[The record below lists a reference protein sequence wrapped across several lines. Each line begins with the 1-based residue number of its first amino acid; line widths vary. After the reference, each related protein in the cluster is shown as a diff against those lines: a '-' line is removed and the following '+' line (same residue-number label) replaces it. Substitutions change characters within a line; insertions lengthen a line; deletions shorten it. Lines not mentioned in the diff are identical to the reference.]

1 MINLA
6 NAGVERF
13 VSLIDTTT
21 EGDALPSKDQ
31 TYLSGHGYAFEVLT
45 EGGHTG
51 VVLKELLLPAGKF
64 NFETADVLILLPRGY
79 PDCPPDMFYVSPKL
93 VLAGTGQIPKACT
106 AEHPFGGRVWQRW
119 SRHNNAWRPGVDGLQ
134 TMVARVQT
142 ALAGARA

>member
-1 MINLA
+1 M
-6 NAGVERF
+6 
-13 VSLIDTTT
+13 
-21 EGDALPSKDQ
+21 
-31 TYLSGHGYAFEVLT
+31 T
-45 EGGHTG
+45 EGGNTG

-64 NFETADVLILLPRGY
+64 NCETADVLILLPRGY

-93 VLAGTGQIPKACT
+93 LLAGTGQVPKAYT
-106 AEHPFGGRVWQRW
+106 AEHRFGGRVWQRW